1 MYVGEEDSRMK
12 KKLFL
17 RVGGGKE
24 GVSTDDDDIPQSER
38 TWFTEVSPLLVG
50 RKVGR
55 WEGG

>member
-17 RVGGGKE
+17 RVGGGA
-24 GVSTDDDDIPQSER
+24 GGSTDDDDIPQSER